1 MNEDDFTNA
10 LLADKVYPTSYDC
23 LMEQGRTHRESFFTS
38 DKSIY
43 IADIGLFIPPGAVFS
58 YTSGLI
64 KSTRIFILPNYI
76 P

>member
-23 LMEQGRTHRESFFTS
+23 LIEQGRSSRESYFTS
-38 DKSIY
+38 DYSIY
-43 IADIGLFIPPGAVFS
+43 IADIGLFIPPNTVFS

-64 KSTRIFILPNYI
+64 KTTRIFILPSYNL
-76 P
+76 